1 MLTQTFF
8 SSHLLCYYLEQSTK
22 TSLVP
27 GHPSFLSLPLHL
39 TCMDPSLFSL
49 PLIFYPSP
57 PWSLL
62 FFLSLWCQFSELHF
76 FPPSRFQPLA
86 TTLLDT
92 AHACL
97 PNLISPCA
105 FSPLFIPG
113 SSSFFCLFS
122 VLRVL
127 HRKHFASH
135 GEFKSLFFMQANCH
149 TQMCMHTSSYV
160 TKSSQRTVH
169 Q

>member
-8 SSHLLCYYLEQSTK
+8 SSHLLCYHLEQSTK

-27 GHPSFLSLPLHL
+27 GHPSFLSLPHHL

-57 PWSLL
+57 PWSLSA
-62 FFLSLWCQFSELHF
+62 FLSVSLMSVFRVTL
-76 FPPSRFQPLA
+76 FPSFTFPTVCYNASRHG
-86 TTLLDT
+86 TR
-92 AHACL
+92 L
-97 PNLISPCA
+97 PNLISPSA